1 MWALWLATVHVGS
14 AQCVVYKRISLKALE
29 HVCGAL
35 SVQSRNHSM
44 LKLFFKN
51 GGLTLIQVK
60 NGVERYL
67 MKSKD
72 RAGTQK

>member
-1 MWALWLATVHVGS
+1 MGSLACYVHVGS
-14 AQCVVYKRISLKALE
+14 VQCAVYSRISITALE

-35 SVQSRNHSM
+35 SVQSRNHLM
-44 LKLFFKN
+44 HELFLKN

-60 NGVERYL
+60 NGVEKYL

-72 RAGTQK
+72 RAGTK